1 MLPLTQLA
9 YTRHFI
15 SNGGALDVRNGKSYR
30 NFIHPFLILAVAAR
44 SAQPSLSMRLYNV
57 VEIVVMS
64 GAVSCCSVVC
74 GTLLGVSV
82 FSIMCSE
89 LLIMSEIS

>member
-1 MLPLTQLA
+1 MCQ
-9 YTRHFI
+9 
-15 SNGGALDVRNGKSYR
+15 V
-30 NFIHPFLILAVAAR
+30 V
-44 SAQPSLSMRLYNV
+44 RLYIV

-64 GAVSCCSVVC
+64 GEVACCSDVC
-74 GTLLGVSV
+74 GTLVGVSV